1 MIKSG
6 QGHAYGEEIFIILL
20 LGHKFCCK
28 LIHVHLHVH
37 VFEYMYM
44 YMCMIRRHHNVLV
57 VVKYIIV
64 WEEAIIIPLLDAAD
78 PGKIWVIQSY
88 YTTRFHDI
96 IGILHTIVRNWQHNC
111 IVVNPVSFTHSNA
124 LSL

>member
-6 QGHAYGEEIFIILL
+6 HGHAYGEEIFIIILLL

-37 VFEYMYM
+37 VFEYMYV
-44 YMCMIRRHHNVLV
+44 YMCMIRRHHNVLG

-64 WEEAIIIPLLDAAD
+64 WEEAIIIPLLGAAD

-88 YTTRFHDI
+88 
-96 IGILHTIVRNWQHNC
+96 ILYHQI
-111 IVVNPVSFTHSNA
+111 S
-124 LSL
+124 

>member
-64 WEEAIIIPLLDAAD
+64 WEEAIIIPLL
-78 PGKIWVIQSY
+78 GGY
-88 YTTRFHDI
+88 
-96 IGILHTIVRNWQHNC
+96 
-111 IVVNPVSFTHSNA
+111 
-124 LSL
+124 